1 MFNTKSK
8 KVISM
13 KTRKK
18 LKRKTSLKNNACVC
32 GSCEYPNP
40 HLPGYLIMALGMM
53 FLPIS
58 FGFMPE
64 FDWIAKGWPILV
76 VLFGMVL
83 VAKASVCS
91 SQ

>member
-1 MFNTKSK
+1 MFSSKSK

-13 KTRKK
+13 TTRKK
-18 LKRKTSLKNNACVC
+18 LKKKSSQKNKTCAC

-40 HLPGYLIMALGMM
+40 HLPGYLVMALGMM

-64 FDWIAKGWPILV
+64 FDAIAKGWPILV

-91 SQ
+91 GK